1 MAASAPLIEL
11 FMWMNCDPDG
21 EGPGGSTN
29 VFPHKNQL
37 TEAFF
42 YPQCSEA
49 KQQSSSINTKLAVIF
64 HS

>member
-1 MAASAPLIEL
+1 MSDIVSGHAVALVQPVSAPLIEL

-29 VFPHKNQL
+29 VFPHKKQL

-42 YPQCSEA
+42 LPPM
-49 KQQSSSINTKLAVIF
+49 F
-64 HS
+64 